1 MRDLGLVEEVSEE
14 SPITGLLERIADIDP
29 IKVAILTQT
38 LQKMSIFNDVVRQQ
52 VAQMSVGE
60 RYEKITRSFDSIRDD
75 AKSMVDQ
82 LEDNQIDLF
91 ERATNVWMK
100 ITRGDIATSADGAT
114 SVREAGSATTSS

>member
-1 MRDLGLVEEVSEE
+1 VPYPTVKPKYQWG
-14 SPITGLLERIADIDP
+14 TA
-29 IKVAILTQT
+29 A
-38 LQKMSIFNDVVRQQ
+38 
-52 VAQMSVGE
+52 A
-60 RYEKITRSFDSIRDD
+60 Y
-75 AKSMVDQ
+75 DQ